1 MCQPAGLASSTRMT
15 MAHTPFPFPITD
27 SSTCSHLLALS
38 SSPLPG
44 IYEAPLPLPEGSGP
58 WLVSDLANCSLSPA
72 PASLPPADGRLGG
85 MLEGGWGWGRIRR
98 GMCVFW
104 GTAKHRVS
112 HRLTSWP
119 VSASWAGAP
128 KRGCPEVSGFK
139 PGSVQ
144 GSRGG
149 RSLVG
154 HA

>member
-72 PASLPPADGRLGG
+72 PASLAPRRWQA
-85 MLEGGWGWGRIRR
+85 GWDVRR
-98 GMCVFW
+98 GV
-104 GTAKHRVS
+104 GV
-112 HRLTSWP
+112 
-119 VSASWAGAP
+119 GAN
-128 KRGCPEVSGFK
+128 
-139 PGSVQ
+139 
-144 GSRGG
+144 
-149 RSLVG
+149 
-154 HA
+154 